1 MDWVGQSKW
10 SGKSMVFGIQQ
21 ELCAGCLRSLLYALS
36 ILPHP
41 ALPYKIPGPSPG
53 FSHWGVP
60 WLEGKERKEVK
71 VFVPCEISRAP
82 HPIPSLTAP
91 ALNNSV
97 LTSLPLFLVPGDNDG
112 CVDTSLELLLHTCH
126 AFVTSPFL
134 NKRTSPW
141 IAPSRVCHVF
151 STGTLPSSNPSLCYS
166 LGLGPWPGSLT
177 SLRLNIFI
185 CKTDK
190 PGAQAHMSGTR
201 QVSQACEVGVCLTR
215 DLSLVPSLAVPENR
229 HFDLSRESRNLAFVW
244 SLLIWKHWRLS
255 KMLNL
260 EYQAEQNVG

>member
-1 MDWVGQSKW
+1 MHSP
-10 SGKSMVFGIQQ
+10 SSPILLFPT
-21 ELCAGCLRSLLYALS
+21 RSQALHLDLAIGVCPGWKGRRGRRSRYLFPVRFPVPLTRFLLSQHLLWTILS
-36 ILPHP
+36 SP
-41 ALPYKIPGPSPG
+41 PSPC
-53 FSHWGVP
+53 S
-60 WLEGKERKEVK
+60 
-71 VFVPCEISRAP
+71 
-82 HPIPSLTAP
+82 
-91 ALNNSV
+91 
-97 LTSLPLFLVPGDNDG
+97 LFLVPGDNDG

-190 PGAQAHMSGTR
+190 PGAQAHISGTR